1 MFQCPLCS
9 GQRSTCRADFGDYQ
23 VLECARCG
31 LVSTSPFPPPDTLRA
46 MYDDGYY
53 SGPAA
58 ARFRAGPAERAVRF
72 FRWRRAHMVRRRMR
86 GVRGRRVL
94 DVGCGRG
101 DTLAWLQR
109 WGADVYG
116 TQISKAAAQV
126 ARDLVGPDRVFVGEL
141 ADAAYPDASF
151 DCVTLCHVL
160 EHMAAPLPLLR
171 EIARI
176 LRPDGFVYIEVPN
189 AGGWAARRFRHHW
202 LAYDVP
208 KHLFHFSPSTLE
220 ALGRRAGLDCVGEV
234 HFSLEYSPV
243 TLLQTLLNAWLGGD
257 SLLFRRL
264 THESDAK
271 SVSGVG
277 VVRRVLEPLVACALL
292 IPVTALSAGLS
303 RRQEGETY
311 GAYFR
316 RRDAVDLE

>member
-1 MFQCPLCS
+1 
-9 GQRSTCRADFGDYQ
+9 
-23 VLECARCG
+23 
-31 LVSTSPFPPPDTLRA
+31 
-46 MYDDGYY
+46 MYDNGYY

-58 ARFRAGPAERAVRF
+58 ARFRAGPAEQIVRF
-72 FRWRRAHMVRRRMR
+72 FRWRRADMLRRRMR

-116 TQISKAAAQV
+116 TQISRAAAQV
-126 ARDLVGPDRVFVGEL
+126 ARDLVGPDRIFVGEL

-151 DCVTLCHVL
+151 DCVTLWHVL
-160 EHMAAPLPLLR
+160 EHVATPLPLLR
-171 EIARI
+171 EIGRI
-176 LRPDGFVYIEVPN
+176 LRPGGFVYIEVPN

-208 KHLFHFSPSTLE
+208 KHLFHFCPRTLR
-220 ALGRRAGLDCVGEV
+220 ALGRRAGLHCVREV

-271 SVSGVG
+271 SVSRVG
-277 VVRRVLEPLVACALL
+277 LVRRVLEPLVACVLL
-292 IPVTALSAGLS
+292 MPVTALSAGLS
-303 RRQEGETY
+303 RRHAGETY

-316 RRDAVDLE
+316 RRGAVDTSESRDG